1 MRINIKNQTMLNKIV
16 SLAEKLILFKSTQEN
31 RSELEKI
38 LEFAL
43 SNLKEYTIELFESS
57 GFKSALIYKA
67 QSRPSKFKII
77 LNGHLDVIPGK
88 EYQYVSKIRKDKLYG
103 VGSMDMKASVACLIM
118 VFKEVVNKVNY
129 PLALQLVTDEEIG
142 GFNGTKHQINKG
154 VSADFVIAGESTN
167 FNIVNKAKGILW
179 IKIVAQGK
187 TAHGAYPW
195 NGENSIWKMNKFLNL
210 LQKKY
215 PIPSKESWVTTV
227 NLSKIQTNN
236 QTFNKIPDDCEI
248 WLDIRYVPQDSNA
261 VLNNIKAL
269 LPNGFK
275 IEVVENEPSMNVSEN
290 NKYLKL
296 LQKVD
301 EQITRKK
308 VYLYGA
314 QGSSDV
320 RHFTRMNINGI
331 EFGPIGQG
339 IGTDNEWVSIK
350 SLEQYY
356 QILKNFL
363 LSL

>member
-1 MRINIKNQTMLNKIV
+1 MLNQIV
-16 SLAEKLILFKSTQEN
+16 SLIEKLISFKSTQEN
-31 RSELEKI
+31 KRELEKI

-43 SNLKEYTIELFESS
+43 SNLKGYKVERFDS
-57 GFKSALIYKA
+57 GGIKSALIYNSQK
-67 QSRPSKFKII
+67 RPLKFKII

-88 EYQYVSKIRKDKLYG
+88 QFQYLPKIKDDKLYG
-103 VGSMDMKASVACLIM
+103 VGSMDMKAGVACLIM
-118 VFKEVVNKVNY
+118 VFKELANKIDY
-129 PLALQLVTDEEIG
+129 PLGLQLVTDEEIG
-142 GFNGTKHQINKG
+142 GFNGTKHQIDKG
-154 VSADFVIAGESTN
+154 VRADFVIAAESTGL
-167 FNIVNKAKGILW
+167 NIVNKAKGILW
-179 IKIVAQGK
+179 VKISAKGK

-195 NGENSIWKMNKFLNL
+195 KGENSIWQMNKFLNI

-215 PIPSKESWVTTV
+215 PIPNKESWVTTV
-227 NLSKIQTNN
+227 NLSKIRTSN

-248 WLDIRYVPQDSNA
+248 WLDIRYVDEETST

-269 LPNGFK
+269 LPKGFK

-301 EQITRKK
+301 EQITGKK
-308 VYLYGA
+308 VRLYGA
-314 QGSSDV
+314 QGSSDM
-320 RHFTRMNINGI
+320 RYFIRMNISGI
-331 EFGPIGQG
+331 EFGPIGGG

-363 LSL
+363 LSI